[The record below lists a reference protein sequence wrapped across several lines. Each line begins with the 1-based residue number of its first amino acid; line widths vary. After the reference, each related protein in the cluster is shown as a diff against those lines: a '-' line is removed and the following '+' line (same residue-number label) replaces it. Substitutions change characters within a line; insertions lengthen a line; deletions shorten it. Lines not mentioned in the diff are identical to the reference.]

1 MAHNIGQMFYFGE
14 RPWHRLGEE
23 LKAPATL
30 EQALA
35 AGGLDWE
42 VTLQPIV
49 PAGEPE
55 SRIGHRVAVVRTDKK
70 PGETGRVVGV
80 VHPGFEP
87 LQNRQGAHM
96 FDTLMGKGVPFLEQ
110 RDKNHFIRV
119 DPPEWQLALDALD
132 ASRPRTA
139 E

>member
-70 PGETGRVVGV
+70 PGELVVSLALSIQASNRCRTGRA
-80 VHPGFEP
+80 PTCSTP
-87 LQNRQGAHM
+87 
-96 FDTLMGKGVPFLEQ
+96 
-110 RDKNHFIRV
+110 
-119 DPPEWQLALDALD
+119 
-132 ASRPRTA
+132 
-139 E
+139 